1 MSLANS
7 NSNTLGRLWVERLVR
22 GSSIGFGITV
32 GGGGGDVV
40 LVVDVVLTAVVGCV
54 VGATVLVVVAA
65 PVINHVHIICNTCTV
80 YSFKN

>member
-32 GGGGGDVV
+32 GGGDVV
-40 LVVDVVLTAVVGCV
+40 LVVDVVLTTVVGCV

>member
-1 MSLANS
+1 M
-7 NSNTLGRLWVERLVR
+7 ERLVR
-22 GSSIGFGITV
+22 GSSIGSGITV

>member
-32 GGGGGDVV
+32 GGGGGGDVV
-40 LVVDVVLTAVVGCV
+40 LVVDVVLTSVVGCV

-65 PVINHVHIICNTCTV
+65 PVKSCTHHL
-80 YSFKN
+80 